1 MSQWA
6 SALRKHLEELVRLN
20 EKLLRLVKARRD
32 AMASRDAAKLQDL
45 LAQEQKVGL
54 AVFQQEQKRRD
65 VMVKLGAEFG
75 KRGDKAGMA
84 TLSEAAEWLGEPDRG
99 ALLGLRARLHKT
111 AQQIARE
118 NQTALMLAQRFLPYF
133 EELLCTLLDGT
144 PGRCSYTAEGQASRT
159 GGLGMNV
166 LDVRV

>member
-6 SALRKHLEELVRLN
+6 PALRKHLEELVRLN
-20 EKLLRLVKARRD
+20 EKLLRLVEARRG
-32 AMASRDAAKLQDL
+32 AMASRDTARLEAL

-54 AVFQQEQKRRD
+54 AIFQQERRRRG
-65 VMVKLGAEFG
+65 VMAKLAAEFG
-75 KRGDKAGMA
+75 RRGDDGASA
-84 TLSEAAEWLGEPDRG
+84 TLSDAAEWLGEPHRG
-99 ALLGLRARLHKT
+99 ELLNLRERLHRT

-118 NQTALMLAQRFLPYF
+118 NQAALMLAQRFLPYF

-144 PGRCSYTAEGQASRT
+144 LGGRSYTAEGQTSRT
-159 GGLGMNV
+159 GTVGMSV